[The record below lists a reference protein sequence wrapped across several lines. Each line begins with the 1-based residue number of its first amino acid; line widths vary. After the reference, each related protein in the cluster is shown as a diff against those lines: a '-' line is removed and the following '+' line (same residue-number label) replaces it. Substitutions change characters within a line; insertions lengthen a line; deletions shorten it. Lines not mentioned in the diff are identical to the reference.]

1 MTEMCFVHC
10 SDNFFTRELSTQE
23 SNCLDR
29 CVLKFSNVNQRV
41 MSAYVHDQALI
52 NERRMKEM
60 EEQVKANEAALAASA
75 VPSAPEPAAEAT
87 LAPAPAM
94 EYGSALSIDPN
105 SSSVEP
111 ISTSSAPILQL
122 GDVQNQSQSQT
133 LAT

>member
-10 SDNFFTRELSTQE
+10 ADNFFTRQLSTEE

-41 MSAYVHDQALI
+41 MSAYVHDQAII

-75 VPSAPEPAAEAT
+75 VS
-87 LAPAPAM
+87 LAPAPAP
-94 EYGSALSIDPN
+94 AIDASNATFVEPN
-105 SSSVEP
+105 S
-111 ISTSSAPILQL
+111 TSNAPILQL
-122 GDVQNQSQSQT
+122 EEVQNQSQSQT
-133 LAT
+133 LAM